1 MNIHEKS
8 ALASIPGGTD
18 ALAAIDI
25 VTDRLAEL
33 EQRAKDADQAVENAR
48 QGRRSLVHRAA
59 IGEIVTPAIIS
70 KADKSIADAEGIAT
84 LAREA
89 VQAGRVAVADAE
101 GEASALIAADR
112 SRRFREAAER
122 RIQAAEALDRLGAA
136 FGAAVA
142 EYAEAGAAL
151 SPLIYST
158 ERLEQ
163 RLVSLRDRRAAYL
176 TLPEKVQNEIVQMGR
191 AAISGAILA
200 PRERG
205 LWS

>member
-8 ALASIPGGTD
+8 ALALIHGGAD
-18 ALAAIDI
+18 ALAAIDT
-25 VTDRLAEL
+25 VTERLAEL
-33 EQRAKDADQAVENAR
+33 QVRAKVAEQDAENAR

-59 IGEIVTPAIIS
+59 IGEVIS
-70 KADKSIADAEGIAT
+70 PSVVAKADKSVADAEGIAT

-101 GEASALIAADR
+101 GEASALIAAERSTRFKEACDR
-112 SRRFREAAER
+112 RIAAAE
-122 RIQAAEALDRLGAA
+122 ELDRLGKA

-142 EYAEAGAAL
+142 AFDDAGAAL
-151 SPLIYST
+151 SGLMHNT
-158 ERLEQ
+158 DRWEQ
-163 RLVSLRDRRAAYL
+163 RLVSIRDRRAYAV
-176 TLPEKVQNEIVQMGR
+176 LPEGIQNAIAQQGR
-191 AAISGAILA
+191 AAVTGAVLG

>member
-25 VTDRLAEL
+25 VTDRLVDL

-101 GEASALIAADR
+101 GEASALIAAERSTRFKEACDR
-112 SRRFREAAER
+112 RIAAAE
-122 RIQAAEALDRLGAA
+122 ELDRLGKA

-142 EYAEAGAAL
+142 AFDDAGAAL
-151 SPLIYST
+151 SGLMHNT
-158 ERLEQ
+158 DRWEQ
-163 RLVSLRDRRAAYL
+163 RLVSIRDRRAYAV
-176 TLPEKVQNEIVQMGR
+176 LPEGIQNAIAQQGR
-191 AAISGAILA
+191 AAVTGAVLG